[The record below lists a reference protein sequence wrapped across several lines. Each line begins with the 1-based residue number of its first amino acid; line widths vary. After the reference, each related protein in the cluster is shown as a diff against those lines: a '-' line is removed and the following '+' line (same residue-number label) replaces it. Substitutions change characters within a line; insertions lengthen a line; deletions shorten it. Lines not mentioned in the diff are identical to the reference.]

1 MAAELKPYSKL
12 SNVILASIVSLIAIL
27 AIGIYDFTLPIFT
40 EGESGSF
47 GIVGVIVSL
56 VYIASFLAEIPVGLA
71 TDKFG
76 RIKVMIAALA
86 IIAFLAIVY
95 FFTFSILQL
104 AILSLLFGAIVVAFW
119 VPSTVL
125 IRDFSPKKITSQAQ
139 GVYLSITQIG
149 WILAPVMAGFI
160 ALTFSDRHNFLAVA
174 GFALLAIIFTLILL
188 RRKETK
194 HSRKPIKPRIT
205 LLSDSFKRYKNM
217 HRHAISLYSLT
228 AIVYVWIAVQWT
240 FVPLISIMKFG
251 FNEIGA
257 GMLLGAMSAI
267 EGAMFF
273 SSSYVM
279 DKIGK
284 KYIVTGGF
292 ILLFAATYFAFLAHN
307 PLVYV
312 FSLLLAAGSISWIL
326 PGTEALLTEIAP
338 SNILGEMSAVF
349 DTAKDIGLM
358 VGPIVA
364 GFLIE
369 IFFAP
374 QISFLLIAIFA
385 GSGAVISGLLFWPD
399 KH

>member
-251 FNEIGA
+251 FNEIG
-257 GMLLGAMSAI
+257 
-267 EGAMFF
+267 
-273 SSSYVM
+273 
-279 DKIGK
+279 K

-374 QISFLLIAIFA
+374 QISFLLIAISA